1 MPEAHPR
8 SRHARR
14 VDCVHVRVNV
24 ELDAHRLIDGDV
36 PQDVVRSCT
45 SQSTTRVTL
54 FALEKE
60 PDRRA
65 ARRAHSADVHGTH
78 APSQAMWQ
86 FVHSTPVV
94 VVVVRALHVVGLLG
108 QITRASALRNV
119 RN

>member
-36 PQDVVRSCT
+36 PQDVVRARA
-45 SQSTTRVTL
+45 SQLTTRVTP
-54 FALEKE
+54 FTQGKE

-65 ARRAHSADVHGTH
+65 AGT
-78 APSQAMWQ
+78 
-86 FVHSTPVV
+86 V
-94 VVVVRALHVVGLLG
+94 
-108 QITRASALRNV
+108 
-119 RN
+119 